1 MSEVVL
7 FHDEAMRD
15 HDPGPLHPERAARL
29 DAIREALERRPVA
42 GVAWRRAGAAS
53 PEEVARVHLPA
64 YVAEVDRARGLAV
77 DLDPDTHLSEKS
89 VDAAYLAAGAAGA
102 AARLAM
108 GGGPPSFA
116 LVRPPGHHAEHGRAM
131 GFCVFNNVAVAAE
144 AALGAGARRVL
155 IVDWDVHHGN
165 GTQHLFEG
173 RRDVL
178 VFNTHRFPFY
188 PGTGGL
194 RQVGRGEGEGYTIN
208 VPLPPGMGD
217 GDYGAVFRDLL
228 APVAAGF
235 QPDIVLISAGFD
247 AHRDDPLGGMN
258 VSAEGFASLCAEVKG
273 VAAAHAGGRL
283 ALVLEGGYDL
293 DGLATSVHA
302 CVEVLAGSTPP
313 PPRAPGRPGQAALAE
328 ARAVQQA
335 YWAL

>member
-7 FHDEAMRD
+7 FHDEAMRG
-15 HDPGPLHPERAARL
+15 HDPGLLHPERAARL
-29 DAIREALERRPVA
+29 DAIREELEQRPVA
-42 GVAWRRAGAAS
+42 GVSWRRAGAAARG
-53 PEEVARVHLPA
+53 EITRVHQEA
-64 YVAEVDRARGLAV
+64 YVARVDRARGLAV
-77 DLDPDTHLSEKS
+77 ELDPDTHLSEKS
-89 VDAAYLAAGAAGA
+89 VDAAYLAAGAAAA

-108 GGGPPSFA
+108 AGGPPSFA
-116 LVRPPGHHAEHGRAM
+116 LVRPPGHHAEHERAM

-144 AALGAGARRVL
+144 AALAAGAGRVL

-194 RQVGRGEGEGYTIN
+194 RQVGRGEGEGYTVN

-217 GDYGAVFRDLL
+217 GDYGAIFRDLL
-228 APVAAGF
+228 VPVAAAF
-235 QPDIVLISAGFD
+235 RPDLVLISAGFD

-258 VSAEGFASLCAEVKG
+258 VSAEGFASLCAVVQG
-273 VAAAHAGGRL
+273 VAAAQAGGRI

-293 DGLATSVHA
+293 AGLATSVHA
-302 CVEVLAGSTPP
+302 CIEVLAGRTPP
-313 PPRAPGRPGQAALAE
+313 AERAPGRPGQAALAE
-328 ARAVQQA
+328 ARAVQQT